1 MEVIPVGLRDKDEIE
16 RDLTA
21 FAAQAN
27 GGIIVTTS
35 ALAQIHRDQI
45 ISLAAGHRLPAM
57 YPYRLFVSAGGLMA
71 YGPDVLGQYR
81 HAASYVHRILK
92 GEQPDPEIHALYS
105 SGDRRE

>member
-27 GGIIVTTS
+27 GGIVVTTS

-45 ISLAAGHRLPAM
+45 IPRGRTSAASM
-57 YPYRLFVSAGGLMA
+57 YPYRLFVTAGGLMA